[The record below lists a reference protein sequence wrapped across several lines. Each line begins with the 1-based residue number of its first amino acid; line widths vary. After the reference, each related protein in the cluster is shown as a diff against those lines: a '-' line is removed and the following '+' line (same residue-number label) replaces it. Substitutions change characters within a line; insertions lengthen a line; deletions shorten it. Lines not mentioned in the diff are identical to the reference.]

1 MKAIGYLV
9 ENANF
14 IPCGEYK
21 RTELDDYKASVDFL
35 ITFCGRRHNEVI
47 FNKPTIIIKTGRGV
61 EATGSG
67 IYKNR
72 AYLVTDKALD
82 MLKRQYTWS
91 TDF

>member
-1 MKAIGYLV
+1 MKATGYLV
-9 ENANF
+9 ENTNF

-35 ITFCGRRHNEVI
+35 ITFCGRRRNEVI
-47 FNKPTIIIKTGRGV
+47 FKRPTVIKTGRSI

-72 AYLVTDKALD
+72 AYLVTDRALD